1 MYFHIF
7 HDIPMLFLL
16 PVVGDVNV
24 FFFCC
29 VRQDAVRKSTAL
41 GLEDLAAAALSQLAK
56 AQMAL
61 GQSEARARWC

>member
-1 MYFHIF
+1 M
-7 HDIPMLFLL
+7 
-16 PVVGDVNV
+16 
-24 FFFCC
+24 FFCC